1 MQLTF
6 ADWAV
11 VGLYFLFN
19 LAVGFYYKSRAQ
31 SSVDEFFLSGRNVPW
46 WLAGTSMVATT
57 FAADTPLAVTGMVAA
72 NGIAGNWLWW
82 CFVSSGMLTVFFY
95 ARLWR
100 RSGVTTDVEFA
111 EIRYSGR
118 PAAFLRGFRAL
129 YLGIP
134 INCIILGWVNKA
146 MVDILMLILGVTKL
160 QALAIVIGLIVLT
173 SFISTLSGLWG
184 VLVTDI
190 FQFVVKMGMV
200 IVLAVFA
207 VRAVGGMAAMK
218 QKLLLLDAARGPA
231 SGSVLNFVPDL
242 HSAWMP
248 LLTFLVYISLNWW
261 ATWYPGAEPGGGG
274 YIAQRMLSAKDEK
287 NSLLATL
294 WFNVAHYAVRPW
306 PWILVGLAS
315 LILFPGLE
323 RPETGYIRVMIATL
337 PPSLRG
343 LMVAAFAAAYMSTI
357 ATQLN
362 WGASYLV
369 NDFYRRFWKPGKSQE
384 HYVRVSQLAT
394 IFLTLVSAVVTFY
407 LDSIAGAWKMLLVT
421 GAGTGGVLLLRWY
434 WWRINAWSEV
444 SAMLTAFVVSVGLQ
458 VAWGLDSDKPLDFA
472 WLMIITV
479 AITTVVWLAVTFLTA
494 PEKADVLVAFYRR
507 TRPSK
512 TGWGPVAALA
522 PEVHPSRDGLS
533 NLMCWAG
540 GCMLIYGVLFGVG
553 KLLLHETSTGLA
565 LLAMGAAGFAV
576 IYHNLSRR
584 GWSAVVD

>member
-1 MQLTF
+1 
-6 ADWAV
+6 
-11 VGLYFLFN
+11 
-19 LAVGFYYKSRAQ
+19 
-31 SSVDEFFLSGRNVPW
+31 
-46 WLAGTSMVATT
+46 
-57 FAADTPLAVTGMVAA
+57 
-72 NGIAGNWLWW
+72 
-82 CFVSSGMLTVFFY
+82 
-95 ARLWR
+95 
-100 RSGVTTDVEFA
+100 
-111 EIRYSGR
+111 
-118 PAAFLRGFRAL
+118 FLRGFRAL

-160 QALAIVIGLIVLT
+160 QALAIVIGLIALT

-184 VLVTDI
+184 VLVTDL
-190 FQFVVKMGMV
+190 FQFAIKMGMV

-207 VRAVGGMAAMK
+207 VRAVGGMEAMK
-218 QKLLLLDAARGPA
+218 QKLLLIDAARGSQ

-294 WFNVAHYAVRPW
+294 WFNVAHYAIRPW

-369 NDFYRRFWKPGKSQE
+369 NDFYRRFWKPGESQQ
-384 HYVRVSQLAT
+384 HYVMISRVAT

-407 LDSIAGAWKMLLVT
+407 LDSIAGAWKLLLVT

-444 SAMLTAFVVSVGLQ
+444 SAMISGFVVSLALQ
-458 VAWGLDSDKPLDFA
+458 AGWGLDKDKPVDFA
-472 WLMIITV
+472 WIMIFTV
-479 AITTVVWLAVTFLTA
+479 SITTAVWLAVTFLTA
-494 PEKADVLVAFYRR
+494 PESKEPLVVFSRR
-507 TRPSK
+507 TQPSAAGWRPI
-512 TGWGPVAALA
+512 AELA
-522 PEVHPSRDGLS
+522 PDVKPSRDGLV
-533 NLMCWAG
+533 NLVDWIAG
-540 GCMLIYGVLFGVG
+540 CVLIYGILFG
-553 KLLLHETSTGLA
+553 
-565 LLAMGAAGFAV
+565 
-576 IYHNLSRR
+576 
-584 GWSAVVD
+584 